1 MKNVRICSVLFLV
14 ASLPVVAQQTGG
26 GAGGGAAGAAGAG
39 AGAANRAIPPR
50 TISPPG
56 SPTQPPKQNPLAPG
70 PTTDP
75 QLPPGLVPPTNITVV
90 DTNRPILH
98 STNLFGGVTNRSG
111 MATNQF
117 GINTNQFGVATNQ
130 FGLAPSG
137 SNGVL
142 TSATNSAFATN
153 AGGVIGQDQ
162 AFSARDQAILAQV
175 RRAIPMQLLPGGVVN
190 GVPSSSSTTTS
201 GSGSTTS
208 GTSGTGSATTSLRNN
223 IHFVVRNGVVTIV
236 GFVPTLAERQRIEA
250 AVAGISGVTQVMD
263 DLRVRTG
270 GDVAVTAADQA
281 LLTQLRQAVQPIL
294 VPTGT
299 MTPAFSARE
308 GVVTITG
315 TAASQQESQ
324 QIEAAVAQIP
334 GVVRVSNQLVAGNAV
349 TGFSLNPARPNS
361 GATNITGSAPL
372 LPNNFNL
379 PITNQVGATTNVLLP
394 TSRRN
399 APSSVL
405 SSNATSIVD
414 TNTTP
419 TTP

>member
-1 MKNVRICSVLFLV
+1 
-14 ASLPVVAQQTGG
+14 
-26 GAGGGAAGAAGAG
+26 
-39 AGAANRAIPPR
+39 
-50 TISPPG
+50 
-56 SPTQPPKQNPLAPG
+56 
-70 PTTDP
+70 
-75 QLPPGLVPPTNITVV
+75 
-90 DTNRPILH
+90 
-98 STNLFGGVTNRSG
+98 

-142 TSATNSAFATN
+142 TSVTNSAFGTN
-153 AGGVIGQDQ
+153 AGGVIVQDQ

-175 RRAIPMQLLPGGVVN
+175 RRAIPMQLLPGGAVN

-201 GSGSTTS
+201 GSSSTAS

-223 IHFVVRNGVVTIV
+223 IHFVVRDGVVTIV

-263 DLRVRTG
+263 NLRVRTG

-281 LLTQLRQAVQPIL
+281 LLAQVRQAVQPIL
-294 VPTGT
+294 VPAGT

-349 TGFSLNPARPNS
+349 TGFSLNPARSNS

-379 PITNQVGATTNVLLP
+379 PITNQVGASTNVLLP

-399 APSSVL
+399 APSSVV
-405 SSNATSIVD
+405 SSNAALILE